1 MVIVANPEW
10 FLIIIVSIFLFVVV
24 ALSAVV
30 IILNNKYRREMKEM
44 ALYQI
49 NTSAKIDSSIPEI
62 LDLIINESF
71 NDYKIKALLPL
82 EEGYINSK
90 REEEIRKMLV
100 FTVSNRISSAAL
112 DKLSLFYNIK
122 NIADIIA
129 DKIYIIVMG
138 YVLDHNSKLDD
149 PDSSKN

>member
-1 MVIVANPEW
+1 MANPEW

-30 IILNNKYRREMKEM
+30 IILNNKYRREMREM

-129 DKIYIIVMG
+129 ERLFKVGGFGIKY
-138 YVLDHNSKLDD
+138 HNVHFSFPLFL
-149 PDSSKN
+149 P

>member
-30 IILNNKYRREMKEM
+30 IILNNKYRREMREM

-149 PDSSKN
+149 PNSSKN